1 MPARNLMVRALFN
14 ELLGPRNGPNEHIDN
29 DPKGEY
35 IVGLLEPKDF
45 IRGALVFYGRSD
57 FQTIEAGVGEDDD
70 TLSEN
75 DSGEFDLQL
84 DPRALPKSMGIS
96 FIVKKTTN
104 PTVALCA
111 TWARYIRDEKGWIRK
126 PNSFVGHNINLKESG
141 DLLNSSNERITYLS
155 SITSEGNYYVSIY
168 LINKTPLQEG
178 EYPKTEHHIFQPQ
191 LRIVCEN
198 GTEIVPILGDQEE
211 ETEESSLTLLFRE
224 KRAKARGHLCGATWK
239 KVDPE
244 QESKK
249 TNKLESNPFQWIDKD
264 EIKGTD
270 SALFSNP
277 DVRTEYLPCY
287 FVQQFEMEPKFQT
300 EGLNLHAKKLS
311 ETWDANKLLS
321 YINPIPEE
329 YKTWISTRFSKIN
342 NLKSIYKNAGER
354 HLNLCLESERRIR
367 EGIHL
372 IKENQ
377 DVRLAF
383 CFMNKVMERQS
394 QWRSHRSLVWRPFQ
408 MAFILQCLKGIV
420 MEDDLDRSICDVLW
434 FPTGG
439 GKTEAYLGLAIF
451 VLALRRRIQ
460 KNNLNGGGTGV
471 FSRYTL
477 RMLTIQQFRR
487 ALFAITAC
495 DFFRVS
501 DWRPNGYSGTEKML
515 WGKTRFSIGLW
526 VGSAVTP
533 NRLIDHTGWDSI
545 QKRQTK
551 YPGAISRLMG
561 FQIYRGTG
569 VKIKSMGET
578 EPAQIMNCPACD
590 SILAVPKT
598 GGLSPKNYE
607 IHFIVQSQNRPNI
620 DRNKINAMGFQV
632 LDVTVSELPN
642 NNHYVLSLAF
652 SCKFNFG
659 ADHIDRWWRNYIQP
673 ALGSKCKPAFA
684 RASRP
689 GYFLKRW
696 DIQREPIDF
705 EIHCPN
711 PSCELN
717 QKEWFDF
724 IPDQSGK
731 QQYGAILPPF
741 QIAQKKGI
749 GYGIPISGYVVDD
762 QIFHRCPSMIVAT
775 VDKFARLPFEPRAA
789 ALFGNVNK
797 FDSCWGY
804 YRDEA
809 PPDRGKMQEGNIYSV
824 PRFEPPELIIQD
836 ELHLIEGPL
845 GSMVGIYET
854 AIENLSGKLKN
865 EKWIKPKY
873 VASSATIRNASSQV
887 QAIFDRKI
895 SIFPAP
901 GILIDD
907 NFFSHVKSSN
917 PLGSTSPGRLYLGVC
932 APGRGPQTPTI
943 RIWTALL
950 REAYKLR
957 LKNGA
962 DDIESDQFWTIV
974 GYFNAIRELA
984 AALGLFRAD
993 IRERIRQIGG
1003 SIRPLDSFL
1012 ELSSRMESSEIPT
1025 ALKQLSTFPDNHI
1038 DAVFS
1043 TSMFGTGVDVDRLGL
1058 MIVHGQPKTTA
1069 NYIQATGRV
1078 GRKMG
1083 GLVVT
1088 FLRATRPRDLDHY
1101 EFFVGYHQSLARFVE
1116 PITVHPFSP
1125 RARER
1130 ALGPVAVALL
1140 RNAETIFGE
1149 KVSTEWVPEDRYNKI
1164 RGRVI
1169 QSGSRTIT
1177 TRWKSPEVEEI
1188 FNAIEKRSQNQPF
1201 GCRPPPDISK
1211 KEIVSEFDKWKATA
1225 KGNSSLIYYEPT
1237 LVRSPTNP
1245 VVLGDPQHYAA
1256 GLPIVFRN
1264 VPQSLREVESTTT
1277 FEG

>member
-1 MPARNLMVRALFN
+1 MPVRNLMVRALIN
-14 ELLGPRNGPNEHIDN
+14 ELLGPRAGPEEHMNI

-35 IVGLLEPKDF
+35 ILGILEPKDF
-45 IRGALVFYGRSD
+45 TRGALKFYGRSD
-57 FQTIEAGVGEDDD
+57 FQTIETGVGEDDD
-70 TLSEN
+70 LVSE
-75 DSGEFDLQL
+75 DYQAEFDLQL

-96 FIVKKTTN
+96 FVVKKTEK
-104 PTVALCA
+104 PSIGLCA
-111 TWARYIRDEKGWIRK
+111 TWARYIRDGDVWVRK
-126 PNSFVGHNINLKESG
+126 PDSFVKHNINLKESG
-141 DLLNSSNERITYLS
+141 DLLRSANERITYLS
-155 SITSEGNYYVSIY
+155 SKTSEGNYYVSIF
-168 LINKTPLQEG
+168 LINETPLGDG

-191 LRIVCEN
+191 LRVVCEN
-198 GTEIVPILGDQEE
+198 GSEIVAILSDQEE

-224 KRAKARGHLCGATWK
+224 KRAKARGHLCSATWK
-239 KVDPE
+239 EVDPE

-249 TNKLESNPFQWIDKD
+249 IENLKINPFEWIDKD
-264 EIKGTD
+264 QIKGTD
-270 SALFSNP
+270 LALFSNP

-287 FVQQFEMEPKFQT
+287 FVQQFEMEPKFKS
-300 EGLNLHAKKLS
+300 EKLNLKAKLLS
-311 ETWDANKLLS
+311 ETWAANELIS

-329 YKTWISTRFSKIN
+329 YRTWINEKFSKIA
-342 NLKSIYKNAGER
+342 NLNSVYKKAAER
-354 HLNLCLESERRIR
+354 HLTLCLESEKRIR
-367 EGIHL
+367 EGIDL
-372 IKENQ
+372 LQNNQ

-383 CFMNKVMERQS
+383 CFMNKVMEKQS
-394 QWRSHRSLVWRPFQ
+394 QWRNHCSLVWRPFQ

-420 MEDDLDRSICDVLW
+420 NEDDTDRSICDVLW

-451 VLALRRRIQ
+451 VLALRRIK
-460 KNNLNGGGTGV
+460 KNNGGGTGV

-495 DFFRVS
+495 DYFRVTN
-501 DWRPNGYSGTEKML
+501 WRPAGYPENEQRL
-515 WGKTRFSIGLW
+515 WGTTRFSIGLW

-533 NRLIDHTGWDSI
+533 NHLIDHTGWDPI

-551 YPGAISRLMG
+551 YPGATSKLIG
-561 FQIYRGTG
+561 PQVYRGTG
-569 VKIKSMGET
+569 VSIKSMGES
-578 EPAQIMNCPACD
+578 EPAQIMNCPVCD
-590 SILAVPKT
+590 SILAVPKS
-598 GGLSPKNYE
+598 GGLSPGPHE
-607 IHFIVQSQNRPNI
+607 IHFIVKSQNEPNI
-620 DRNKINAMGFQV
+620 DKTKINSMGFQV
-632 LDVTVSELPN
+632 SDVKISKLPSN
-642 NNHYVLSLAF
+642 KHYVLSLNF
-652 SCKFNFG
+652 SCTFNLR
-659 ADHIDRWWRNYIQP
+659 ADHVDRWWHEYIQP
-673 ALGSKCKPAFA
+673 ELGSKCKHEFA

-717 QKEWFDF
+717 QAEWYEL
-724 IPDQSGK
+724 IPDPSGSP
-731 QQYGAILPPF
+731 QYNEILPPF
-741 QIAQKKGI
+741 KIAQKNGI

-775 VDKFARLPFEPRAA
+775 VDKFARLPFEPRAG
-789 ALFGNVNK
+789 ALFGYVNQ

-804 YRDEA
+804 YRNEA
-809 PPDRGKMQEGNIYSV
+809 PPDRGKMPEGEVCSV

-854 AIENLSGKLKN
+854 AIDILSGK
-865 EKWIKPKY
+865 EMDGKWIKPKY
-873 VASSATIRNASSQV
+873 VASSATIRNASAQV
-887 QAIFDRKI
+887 QATFNRII

-901 GILIDD
+901 GITIDD
-907 NFFSHVKSSN
+907 NFFSHDNSSN
-917 PLGSTSPGRLYLGVC
+917 PIDSDSPGRLYLGIC

-950 REAYKLR
+950 REAYNLR
-957 LKNGA
+957 QKNGV
-962 DDIESDQFWTIV
+962 DDVESDQFWTVV

-993 IRERIRQIGG
+993 IRERIRQTGG
-1003 SIRPLDSFL
+1003 LIRPLDSFI

-1025 ALKQLSTFPDNHI
+1025 ALKQLSAFPNNAI

-1078 GRKMG
+1078 GRKMA

-1101 EFFVGYHQSLARFVE
+1101 EFFVGYHQSLSRFVE

-1125 RARER
+1125 RAREI
-1130 ALGPVAVALL
+1130 ALGPVAISLL

-1149 KVSTEWVPEDRYNKI
+1149 KVSTAWVPEDRYNKV
-1164 RGRVI
+1164 RGRVV
-1169 QSGSRTIT
+1169 QSGSRIIT
-1177 TRWKSPEVEEI
+1177 NRYNSQEVQAI
-1188 FNAIEKRSQNQPF
+1188 FNAIEERSNNQPI
-1201 GCRPPPDISK
+1201 GCKPPVGVTR
-1211 KEIVSEFDKWKATA
+1211 KEIVSDFDKWKATA
-1225 KGNSSLIYYEPT
+1225 ESNPSLIYYEPT
-1237 LVRSPTNP
+1237 LVSSPTSP
-1245 VVLGDPQHYAA
+1245 VVLGDPQNYAA
-1256 GLPIVFRN
+1256 DFPVVFRN